1 MTIRRKA
8 EVKKQQTGG
17 LSPQMTIKR
26 KDGTFT
32 MAKRKSKG
40 KRHCIRTKMTR
51 KGRRCAAY
59 APKRGRATKRGSE
72 FTDARSGLSATA
84 LSTAGLSGDLGRV
97 ARVITIPGKGIRC
110 QNERGKFTRCLAGDL
125 GDLGDL
131 GRVRPRSAA
140 RRTARRT
147 TRRVSSRGLGE
158 YIPGK
163 GYRCRA
169 ATGQFTKCR

>member
-1 MTIRRKA
+1 
-8 EVKKQQTGG
+8 
-17 LSPQMTIKR
+17 
-26 KDGTFT
+26 

-59 APKRGRATKRGSE
+59 APKRG
-72 FTDARSGLSATA
+72 SATA
-84 LSTAGLSGDLGRV
+84 LSTAGLSGDLGDLGRV